1 MLFGIIFMISLYFYG
16 NQKDLIMKR
25 RDFLIKGLGAGILA
39 GSGVSMNGFS
49 RLMGNPA
56 APEDG
61 VADLV
66 AIKGENPADMF
77 DKGIEALGGI
87 SEYVKPG
94 QTVVI
99 KPNIGWDA
107 VPERAANTNPELIGR
122 ITKRCYEAGAKSVS
136 IFDNTCDEWK
146 KCYANSGIEAE
157 VNDNKGAIIPGNSE
171 SYYKEVSISEGKSLT
186 STKVHELI
194 LNSDVFINVPV
205 LKSHSSA
212 KLTIAMKNLMGV
224 VWDRRWWHQNDLHQ
238 CIADYTT
245 FRKPDLNVIDAYRVM
260 KRNGPR
266 GVSTEDVIML
276 NSMVIS
282 RDIVAADA
290 AATKIFGLEPEDI
303 PYIAIADEM
312 GIGTM
317 DLSSLNIKRIK
328 M

>member
-1 MLFGIIFMISLYFYG
+1 
-16 NQKDLIMKR
+16 MKR
-25 RDFLIKGLGAGILA
+25 RDFIVKGLGAGVLA
-39 GSGVSMNGFS
+39 GSGLSLGGFS
-49 RLMGNPA
+49 RVVGNPA

-61 VADLV
+61 EFDLV
-66 AIKGENPADMF
+66 AVKGDDPAAMF
-77 DKGIEALGGI
+77 DQGIQSIGGM
-87 SEYVKPG
+87 SKFVKEG
-94 QTVVI
+94 QTVVV

-122 ITKRCYEAGAKSVS
+122 IVKRCYEAGAKSVS
-136 IFDNTCDEWK
+136 VFDNTCDEWK
-146 KCYANSGIEAE
+146 KCYSNSGIEQA
-157 VNDNKGAIIPGNSE
+157 VNDAGGSIVPGNSE
-171 SYYKEVSISEGKSLT
+171 SYYRDVDISGGKSLT
-186 STKVHELI
+186 QTKVHELI
-194 LNSDVFINVPV
+194 LESDVFINVPV

-238 CIADYTT
+238 CIADYTL
-245 FRKPDLNVIDAYRVM
+245 FRRPDLNVIDAYRVM

-266 GVSTEDVIML
+266 GVSVEDVIMT
-276 NSMVIS
+276 NSLIIS
-282 RDIVAADA
+282 TDIVAADA

-317 DLSSLNIKRIK
+317 DLSSLSINRIK

>member
-1 MLFGIIFMISLYFYG
+1 
-16 NQKDLIMKR
+16 MKR

-56 APEDG
+56 TPEDG
-61 VADLV
+61 EVDLV
-66 AIKGENPADMF
+66 AIKGSDPAEMF
-77 DKGIEALGGI
+77 DKGIESLGGI
-87 SEYVKPG
+87 GEFVKPG

-122 ITKRCYEAGAKSVS
+122 IVKRCYEAGAKSVTV
-136 IFDNTCDEWK
+136 FDNTCDEWK
-146 KCYANSGIEAE
+146 KCYANSGIEKE
-157 VNDNKGAIIPGNSE
+157 VLDNKAEIVPGNSE
-171 SYYKEVSISEGKSLT
+171 SYYRDVEISGGKSLT
-186 STKVHELI
+186 KTKVHELI
-194 LNSDVFINVPV
+194 LDSDVFINVPV

-224 VWDRRWWHQNDLHQ
+224 VWDRRWWHKNDLHQ
-238 CIADYTT
+238 CIADYAT
-245 FRKPDLNVIDAYRVM
+245 FRNPDLNIVDAYRVM

-282 RDIVAADA
+282 KDIVAADA
-290 AATKIFGLEPEDI
+290 AATKIFGYEPEDI

-312 GIGTM
+312 GIGNKN
-317 DLSSLNIKRIK
+317 LSELNIKRIK

>member
-1 MLFGIIFMISLYFYG
+1 
-16 NQKDLIMKR
+16 MKR

-39 GSGVSMNGFS
+39 GSGVSLNGFS
-49 RLMGNPA
+49 QIMGNPS

-61 VADLV
+61 QPDLV
-66 AIKGENPADMF
+66 AVKGGSPSDMF
-77 DKGIEALGGI
+77 DKGIEALGGMT
-87 SEYVKPG
+87 EFVKPG

-122 ITKRCYEAGAKSVS
+122 IVSHCFEAGAKSVS

-146 KCYANSGIEAE
+146 KCYANSGIEAA
-157 VNDNKGAIIPGNSE
+157 VKGSKGAIVPGNSE
-171 SYYKEVSISEGKSLT
+171 SYYKEIPIPQGKSLT
-186 STKVHELI
+186 TAKVHELI
-194 LNSDVFINVPV
+194 LESDVFINVPV

-224 VWDRRWWHQNDLHQ
+224 VWDRRYWHQNDLHQ

-245 FRKPDLNVIDAYRVM
+245 IKRPDLNIVDAFRVM

-276 NSMVIS
+276 NSLLIS
-282 RDIVAADA
+282 QDIVAIDA
-290 AATKIFGLEPEDI
+290 AATKLFGMEPEDI

-312 GIGTM
+312 GTGTM

>member
-1 MLFGIIFMISLYFYG
+1 
-16 NQKDLIMKR
+16 MKR

-49 RLMGNPA
+49 KLMGNPA

-61 VADLV
+61 DVDLV
-66 AIKGENPADMF
+66 AIKGSNPADMF
-77 DKGIEALGGI
+77 DKGIESLGGLG
-87 SEYVKPG
+87 EFVKPG

-122 ITKRCYEAGAKSVS
+122 IVQRCYEAGAKSVS
-136 IFDNTCDEWK
+136 VFDNTCDEWK
-146 KCYANSGIEAE
+146 KCYTNSGIEKE
-157 VNDNKGAIIPGNSE
+157 VTQNKGEIVPGNSE
-171 SYYKEVSISEGKSLT
+171 SYYRDVEITGGKSLT
-186 STKVHELI
+186 KTKVHELI
-194 LNSDVFINVPV
+194 LDSDVFINVPV

-224 VWDRRWWHQNDLHQ
+224 VWDRRWWHKNDLHQ

-245 FRKPDLNVIDAYRVM
+245 FRRPDLNIVDAYRVM

-276 NSMVIS
+276 DSMVIS

-290 AATKIFGLEPEDI
+290 AASKLFGFEPEDI

-312 GIGTM
+312 GIGNKN
-317 DLSSLNIKRIK
+317 LSELNIKRIK